1 MADGYWLLAVCSAVE
16 TRTYNI
22 LKDSIVYWY

>member
-1 MADGYWLLAVCSAVE
+1 MADGHWLLADSSAVE

-22 LKDSIVYWY
+22 LKDSIVY